1 MNELERRLSQLNL
14 EELRAKRAVRRNEP
28 FDLQVLA
35 DRMRVIVEALD
46 KLVAQGHNTM
56 PKEELARIIK
66 EVVHPT
72 PTGPTLTKDA
82 SWMGNR

>member
-1 MNELERRLSQLNL
+1 
-14 EELRAKRAVRRNEP
+14 
-28 FDLQVLA
+28 
-35 DRMRVIVEALD
+35 MRVIVEALD